1 MEERWQSPSR
11 TEVTEKRK
19 LYFTKPRK
27 RSPRDLRR
35 RDDAFLM
42 LQRFKRDGL
51 KLTGWRNGGEL
62 SGFRLFHGRICI
74 ENSELFRPSKRRKV
88 PKSKGFR
95 NFPRWQG
102 QKDLNPRHS
111 VLETDALPT
120 ELYPYMNLWWTV
132 RDSNPGPTGYE
143 PAARPTEL
151 AVRF

>member
-95 NFPRWQG
+95 NFPRCSNRLKLLLLKPTLTDHTG
-102 QKDLNPRHS
+102 SLICLANSDLYG
-111 VLETDALPT
+111 LL
-120 ELYPYMNLWWTV
+120 
-132 RDSNPGPTGYE
+132 
-143 PAARPTEL
+143 
-151 AVRF
+151 